1 MAEFESMLR
10 RGARAR
16 VQIIIATIVGMAFMM
31 EQLDATI
38 ITTSTPQI
46 AASLS
51 QSPLRINLA
60 ITSYLLTLITFM
72 PVSGW
77 LADRFGARR
86 VFCAALGI
94 FTVGSMF
101 CGLATSLPMLLAM
114 RMLQGL
120 GGGLM
125 TPVGRLV
132 LLRAFPR
139 SQLVKAMTWFN
150 IPVVI
155 GPTLGPVIGGLI
167 TTYTSWHW
175 IFFVN
180 LPFGVLGILAA
191 LRFVPDL
198 RRQDARRFDLTG
210 FILAGGGLA
219 LLQCGVQGLG
229 LAVIPWGWIGIF
241 LAASGCLMAVY
252 QFHASKIRHPVFD
265 LQLLRIHTFRIGTLA
280 GGLSRVGINGMPYL
294 LPLLLQLGFGKSP
307 LESGLLVAVTCLG
320 IVLVRPVSAPLLLRL
335 GFGRLLCLNSLLGAG
350 CIALFTALH
359 AATPDSLILLV
370 ILAFSLMRGMQFAT
384 LNTLSYADI
393 PRERLSQSTSLGG
406 IAQQITMGLGV
417 SISAALLNI
426 FSAGSATV
434 TLPAFAQ
441 TILTLS
447 AITLVS
453 ALGFLRLGPQDGA
466 RALPAATGR
475 GNRRQPAT
483 LIAEE
488 TVP

>member
-1 MAEFESMLR
+1 MVR
-10 RGARAR
+10 RGVRGR
-16 VQIIIATIVGMAFMM
+16 VQIIIATIVGVAFMM

-46 AASLS
+46 AASLG

-77 LADRFGARR
+77 LADRFGARK

-94 FTVGSMF
+94 FTIGSMF

-175 IFFVN
+175 IFYVN
-180 LPFGVLGILAA
+180 LPFGLVGILAA

-198 RRQDARRFDLTG
+198 ARAESRRFDLAG
-210 FILAGGGLA
+210 FMLGGGALA

-241 LAASGCLMAVY
+241 ISLSAGLMVVY
-252 QFHASKIRHPVFD
+252 QLHAAKIRHPVFD

-294 LPLLLQLGFGKSP
+294 LPLLLQIGFGKSP

-335 GFGRLLCLNSLLGAG
+335 GFGRLLCLNSLLGAA

-359 AATPDSLILLV
+359 AGTPDGLILLV
-370 ILAFSLMRGMQFAT
+370 ILGFSLMRGMQFAT

-417 SISAALLNI
+417 SISAALLNV
-426 FSAGSATV
+426 FSAGSGTV

-441 TILTLS
+441 TILIL
-447 AITLVS
+447 AGITLLS

-466 RALPAATGR
+466 RALPPARGR
-475 GNRRQPAT
+475 RVRERASKLMAKE
-483 LIAEE
+483 LI
-488 TVP
+488 P

>member
-38 ITTSTPQI
+38 IITSTPQI
-46 AASLS
+46 AASLG

-210 FILAGGGLA
+210 WRCCNAA
-219 LLQCGVQGLG
+219 YR
-229 LAVIPWGWIGIF
+229 GW
-241 LAASGCLMAVY
+241 AW
-252 QFHASKIRHPVFD
+252 
-265 LQLLRIHTFRIGTLA
+265 
-280 GGLSRVGINGMPYL
+280 
-294 LPLLLQLGFGKSP
+294 
-307 LESGLLVAVTCLG
+307 
-320 IVLVRPVSAPLLLRL
+320 
-335 GFGRLLCLNSLLGAG
+335 
-350 CIALFTALH
+350 
-359 AATPDSLILLV
+359 
-370 ILAFSLMRGMQFAT
+370 
-384 LNTLSYADI
+384 
-393 PRERLSQSTSLGG
+393 RLSPG
-406 IAQQITMGLGV
+406 
-417 SISAALLNI
+417 
-426 FSAGSATV
+426 AGSASSS
-434 TLPAFAQ
+434 P
-441 TILTLS
+441 
-447 AITLVS
+447 
-453 ALGFLRLGPQDGA
+453 
-466 RALPAATGR
+466 PAA
-475 GNRRQPAT
+475 A
-483 LIAEE
+483 
-488 TVP
+488 